1 MDIYKLLVRDGG
13 GACPPEK
20 FMYIYEN
27 FIKNKNTKVIVEI
40 GVYNGCFLLPITV
53 LNNNV
58 LSYGIDP
65 YKPYLQTDIE
75 NNKKLFELAKSMSM
89 NAKFLENVYNR
100 LITNITE
107 HKINVKI
114 IRDTAENAI
123 INFEDD
129 TIDILHIDG
138 NHDYSSVLKDLQL
151 YSKKIINNG
160 IIVMDDINWQGVKKA
175 LDEFLLV
182 NNNFKIIVAI
192 NPTWCIIQ
200 KS

>member
-1 MDIYKLLVRDGG
+1 MDIYKLLVRDSG
-13 GACPPEK
+13 GACSPEK
-20 FMYIYEN
+20 FMYIYQN
-27 FIKNKNTKVIVEI
+27 FIKNKNIKVIVEI

-89 NAKFLENVYNR
+89 NANFLENVYNR
-100 LITNITE
+100 LIANITE

-123 INFEDD
+123 INFEDN

-138 NHDYSSVLKDLQL
+138 NHDYNSVLKDIQL
-151 YSKKIINNG
+151 YSKKIISNG

-175 LDEFLLV
+175 LDEFLSV

-192 NPTWCIIQ
+192 NPTWCIVQ

>member
-1 MDIYKLLVRDGG
+1 MDIYKLLVRDSG
-13 GACPPEK
+13 GACTPEK
-20 FMYIYEN
+20 FMYIYQN
-27 FIKNKNTKVIVEI
+27 FIKNKNIKVIVEI

-89 NAKFLENVYNR
+89 NANFLENVYNR
-100 LITNITE
+100 LIANITE

-123 INFEDD
+123 INFEDN

-138 NHDYSSVLKDLQL
+138 NHDYNSVLKDIQL
-151 YSKKIINNG
+151 YSKKIISNG

-175 LDEFLLV
+175 LDEFLSV

-192 NPTWCIIQ
+192 NPTWCIVQ

>member
-13 GACPPEK
+13 GACSPEK
-20 FMYIYEN
+20 FMYVYEN
-27 FIKNKNTKVIVEI
+27 FIKNKNVKVIVEI

-100 LITNITE
+100 LIANITE

-175 LDEFLLV
+175 LNEFLLV

>member
-1 MDIYKLLVRDGG
+1 MDIYNVLVRDSG

-20 FMYIYEN
+20 FMYVYEN
-27 FIKNKNTKVIVEI
+27 YIKNKDIKIIVEI

-53 LNNNV
+53 LNNNK

-65 YKPYLQTDIE
+65 YKPYLQTDIKD
-75 NNKKLFELAKSMSM
+75 NKKLFELAKSMSM
-89 NAKFLENVYNR
+89 NTNFLDNVYNR
-100 LITNITE
+100 LMSNISK
-107 HKINVKI
+107 HKINVNL

-123 INFEDD
+123 INFEDN

-138 NHDYSSVLKDLQL
+138 NHDYSSVLNDLKL
-151 YSKKIINNG
+151 YSKKIIKNG
-160 IIVMDDINWQGVKKA
+160 IIIMDDIDWTCVKKA

-182 NNNFKIIVAI
+182 NNDFNIIVAI
-192 NPTWCIIQ
+192 NPSWCIIQ